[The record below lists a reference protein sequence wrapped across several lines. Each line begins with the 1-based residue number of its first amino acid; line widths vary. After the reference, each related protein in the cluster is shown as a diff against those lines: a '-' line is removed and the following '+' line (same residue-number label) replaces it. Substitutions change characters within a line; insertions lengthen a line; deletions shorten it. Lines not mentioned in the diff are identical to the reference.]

1 MLPSSAITMS
11 GSGAFS
17 SSSAFLAPLKN
28 DLFDTKKV
36 SIQSLNFVFVL
47 RTHLFLRFTSC
58 VKSDLLLKVT
68 LVTFTTQLSLKS
80 LTTTNLLI
88 YEITPSYKAHI

>member
-1 MLPSSAITMS
+1 MLPSSATTMS

-47 RTHLFLRFTSC
+47 RSENH
-58 VKSDLLLKVT
+58 
-68 LVTFTTQLSLKS
+68 
-80 LTTTNLLI
+80 
-88 YEITPSYKAHI
+88 